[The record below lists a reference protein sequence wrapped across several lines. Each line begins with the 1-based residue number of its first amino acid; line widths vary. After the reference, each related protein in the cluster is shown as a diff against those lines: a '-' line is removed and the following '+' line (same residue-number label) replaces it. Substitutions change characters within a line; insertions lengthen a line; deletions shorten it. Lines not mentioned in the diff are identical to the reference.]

1 MSENFFQIDKKD
13 VVSKFKA
20 YAKKHSERSDEYNP
34 KNAKQVSNHRNYFV
48 LDRIRALYHWII
60 KESKLDLRRM
70 YIHNDKEFKEVLGK
84 LESYARNKIKSQ
96 KDGTMYVRVNNK
108 LTFRGDEQT
117 YRNHFVQNTV
127 KQLSIIKKMIDELNG
142 VLAGEEIEDPNK
154 PILNDTA
161 PKIVYK
167 EHTIE
172 EVADIILKQIPDDY
186 LLEIAEQNFD
196 NFNNRVYVLL
206 DHYKVSAADTKDILL
221 KIQESFTPQEEN
233 EDESETDSSES
244 ETTEL

>member
-34 KNAKQVSNHRNYFV
+34 KNAKQTANHRNYFV

-60 KESKLDLRRM
+60 KEAKLDLRRM

-96 KDGTMYVRVNNK
+96 KDGTMYLRVNNQF
-108 LTFRGDEQT
+108 TFRGDEKT
-117 YRNHFVQNTV
+117 YRDNFVQSPV
-127 KQLSIIKKMIDELNG
+127 KQLRMIRKMIDELNG

-154 PILNDTA
+154 PILNDTS
-161 PKIVYK
+161 PKRVYK
-167 EHTIE
+167 EHTSE
-172 EVADIILKQIPDDY
+172 EVADIILQQISEDY
-186 LLEIAEQNFD
+186 LLEITEQNFD

-206 DHYKVSAADTKDILL
+206 DQYKVSAADTKDILL

-233 EDESETDSSES
+233 ENESETDHTES
-244 ETTEL
+244 EADQL

>member
-34 KNAKQVSNHRNYFV
+34 KNAKQTANHRNYFV

-60 KESKLDLRRM
+60 KEAKLDLRRM

-206 DHYKVSAADTKDILL
+206 DHYKVSAADTKDILV
-221 KIQESFTPQEEN
+221 KIQESFTPQEEE
-233 EDESETDSSES
+233 EDESETDHTES
-244 ETTEL
+244 

>member
-34 KNAKQVSNHRNYFV
+34 KNAKQTANHRNYFV

-60 KESKLDLRRM
+60 KEAKLDLRRM

-154 PILNDTA
+154 PILNDTS
-161 PKIVYK
+161 PKRVYK
-167 EHTIE
+167 EHTSE
-172 EVADIILKQIPDDY
+172 EVADIILQQISEDY
-186 LLEIAEQNFD
+186 LLEITEQNFD

-206 DHYKVSAADTKDILL
+206 DQYKVSAADTKDILL

-233 EDESETDSSES
+233 ENESETDHTES
-244 ETTEL
+244 EADQL

>member
-154 PILNDTA
+154 PILNDTS
-161 PKIVYK
+161 PKRVYK
-167 EHTIE
+167 EHTSE
-172 EVADIILKQIPDDY
+172 EVADIILQQISEDY
-186 LLEIAEQNFD
+186 LLEITEQNFD

-206 DHYKVSAADTKDILL
+206 DQYKVSAADTKDILL

-233 EDESETDSSES
+233 ENESETDHTES
-244 ETTEL
+244 EADQL

>member
-34 KNAKQVSNHRNYFV
+34 KNAKQTANHRNYFV

-221 KIQESFTPQEEN
+221 RIQESFTPEEESEN
-233 EDESETDSSES
+233 ESETDHTKSEA
-244 ETTEL
+244 E

>member
-1 MSENFFQIDKKD
+1 
-13 VVSKFKA
+13 
-20 YAKKHSERSDEYNP
+20 
-34 KNAKQVSNHRNYFV
+34 
-48 LDRIRALYHWII
+48 
-60 KESKLDLRRM
+60 M

-206 DHYKVSAADTKDILL
+206 DHYKVSAADTKDILV
-221 KIQESFTPQEEN
+221 KIQESFTPQEEE
-233 EDESETDSSES
+233 EDESETDHTES
-244 ETTEL
+244 

>member
-84 LESYARNKIKSQ
+84 LESYARNIIKSQ

-206 DHYKVSAADTKDILL
+206 DHYKVSAADTKDILV
-221 KIQESFTPQEEN
+221 KIQESFTPQEEE
-233 EDESETDSSES
+233 EDESETDHTES
-244 ETTEL
+244 

>member
-70 YIHNDKEFKEVLGK
+70 YIHNDKEIKEVLGK

-206 DHYKVSAADTKDILL
+206 DQYKVSAADTKDILL
-221 KIQESFTPQEEN
+221 RIQESFTPEEESEN
-233 EDESETDSSES
+233 ESETDHTKSEA
-244 ETTEL
+244 E

>member
-34 KNAKQVSNHRNYFV
+34 KNAKQTANHRNYFV

-96 KDGTMYVRVNNK
+96 KDGTMYLRVNNQF
-108 LTFRGDEQT
+108 TFRGDEKT
-117 YRNHFVQNTV
+117 YRDNFVQSPV
-127 KQLSIIKKMIDELNG
+127 KQLRMIRKMIDELNG

-154 PILNDTA
+154 PILNDTS
-161 PKIVYK
+161 PKRVYK
-167 EHTIE
+167 EHTSE
-172 EVADIILKQIPDDY
+172 EVADIILKQISEDY
-186 LLEIAEQNFD
+186 LLEIAKQNFE
-196 NFNNRVYVLL
+196 NFNNRIYVLL
-206 DHYKVSAADTKDILL
+206 DKYNVTAADTKDILL
-221 KIQESFTPQEEN
+221 KIQESFTPKEEIM
-233 EDESETDSSES
+233 DESETDHTES
-244 ETTEL
+244 EAE

>member
-13 VVSKFKA
+13 VISKFKA

-34 KNAKQVSNHRNYFV
+34 KNAKQTANHRNYFV

-60 KESKLDLRRM
+60 KEAKLDLRRM

-161 PKIVYK
+161 PKMMHK
-167 EHTIE
+167 EHTSE
-172 EVADIILKQIPDDY
+172 EVADIILKQISEDY

-206 DHYKVSAADTKDILL
+206 DQYKVSAADTKDILL

-233 EDESETDSSES
+233 ENESETDRTES
-244 ETTEL
+244 ETE

>member
-1 MSENFFQIDKKD
+1 MSENFVQIDKKD

-206 DHYKVSAADTKDILL
+206 DHYKVSAADTKDILV
-221 KIQESFTPQEEN
+221 KIQESFTPQEEE
-233 EDESETDSSES
+233 EDESETDHTES
-244 ETTEL
+244 

>member
-34 KNAKQVSNHRNYFV
+34 KNAKQTANHRNYFV

-206 DHYKVSAADTKDILL
+206 DQYKVSAADTKDILL

-233 EDESETDSSES
+233 ENESETDSSES

>member
-34 KNAKQVSNHRNYFV
+34 KNAKQTANHRNYFV

-60 KESKLDLRRM
+60 KEAKLDLRRM

-96 KDGTMYVRVNNK
+96 KDGTMYIRVNNQF
-108 LTFRGDEQT
+108 TFRGDEKT
-117 YRNHFVQNTV
+117 YRDHFVQSGV
-127 KQLSIIKKMIDELNG
+127 KQLSIIRKMIDELNG
-142 VLAGEEIEDPNK
+142 VLAGEEIEDDNK

-167 EHTIE
+167 EHTSE
-172 EVADIILKQIPDDY
+172 EVADIILKQVTDDY
-186 LLEIAEQNFD
+186 LLEVAEQNFE
-196 NFNNRVYVLL
+196 NFNNKLYVLL
-206 DHYKVSAADTKDILL
+206 DQYNVTAADTKDVLL
-221 KIQESFTPQEEN
+221 KIQESFTPQE
-233 EDESETDSSES
+233 DKDDGTETDSTGSEAN
-244 ETTEL
+244 

>member
-34 KNAKQVSNHRNYFV
+34 KNAKQTANHRNYFV

-60 KESKLDLRRM
+60 KEAKLDLRRM

-172 EVADIILKQIPDDY
+172 EVAAIILKQIPDDY

-206 DHYKVSAADTKDILL
+206 DHYKVSAADTKDILV
-221 KIQESFTPQEEN
+221 KIQESFTPQEEE
-233 EDESETDSSES
+233 EDESETDHTES
-244 ETTEL
+244 

>member
-196 NFNNRVYVLL
+196 KFNNRVYVLL
-206 DHYKVSAADTKDILL
+206 DQYKVSAADTKDILV
-221 KIQESFTPQEEN
+221 KIQESFTPQEEE
-233 EDESETDSSES
+233 EDESETDHTES
-244 ETTEL
+244 

>member
-34 KNAKQVSNHRNYFV
+34 KNAKQTANHRNYFV

-108 LTFRGDEQT
+108 FTFRGDEQT

-127 KQLSIIKKMIDELNG
+127 KQLSIIRKMIDELNG

-154 PILNDTA
+154 PILNDTS
-161 PKIVYK
+161 PKRVYK
-167 EHTIE
+167 EHTSE
-172 EVADIILKQIPDDY
+172 EVADIILQQISEDY
-186 LLEIAEQNFD
+186 LLEIAVQNFD

-206 DHYKVSAADTKDILL
+206 DQYNVSAADTKDILL

-233 EDESETDSSES
+233 ENESETDHTES
-244 ETTEL
+244 EADQL